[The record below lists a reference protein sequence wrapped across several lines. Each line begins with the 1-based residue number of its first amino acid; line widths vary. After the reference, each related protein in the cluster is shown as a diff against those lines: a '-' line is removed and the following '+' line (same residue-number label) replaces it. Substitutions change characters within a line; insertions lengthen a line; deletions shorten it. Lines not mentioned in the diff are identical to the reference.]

1 MSTRGRPRKFDRLQA
16 LEKILIQFREKGYE
30 GATLVDLITAAGIAP
45 PSFYAAFG
53 SKQAVFCEAV
63 DHYIATT
70 AAPVIAAL
78 QQETTLHQA
87 LSGMLQQ
94 SIEVALSCQP
104 GGCLLIVGVV
114 NCLPENQQAREYLKS
129 MRALTRRFIRERAEL
144 AREQG
149 EIRSEADC
157 GLLAD
162 YFHGVMQMIS
172 LQAREGATR
181 NELLALIAPALQSL
195 SFFQ

>member
-1 MSTRGRPRKFDRLQA
+1 MSTRGRPRKFDRQVA
-16 LEKILIQFREKGYE
+16 LAQILIQFREKGYE

-53 SKQAVFCEAV
+53 SKQAVFFEAV
-63 DHYIATT
+63 DHYVATT
-70 AAPVIAAL
+70 GAPVIAAL
-78 QQETTLHQA
+78 QQATTLHEA

-94 SIEVALSCQP
+94 SVAVALSCQA

-114 NCLPENQQAREYLKS
+114 NCLPENQPAREYLKS

-149 EIRSEADC
+149 EIRSDADS

-172 LQAREGATR
+172 LQAREGAAEG
-181 NELLALIAPALQSL
+181 ELLALIPPALRSL
-195 SFFQ
+195 GSFQ